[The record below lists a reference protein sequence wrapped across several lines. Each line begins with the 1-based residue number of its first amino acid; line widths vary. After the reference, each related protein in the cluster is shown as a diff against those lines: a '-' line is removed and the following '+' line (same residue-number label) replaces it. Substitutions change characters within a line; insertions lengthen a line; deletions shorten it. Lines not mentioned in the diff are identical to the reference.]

1 MFVKCIKSR
10 FPDLFVVDEIY
21 DIETLISRTN
31 DIQYIYDEDGDP
43 WFFYNDLDT
52 DDFEYIPP
60 ITYRDVDD
68 FMAEHDD
75 EDDDYD

>member
-43 WFFYNDLDT
+43 WFFIAILMVADSL
-52 DDFEYIPP
+52 
-60 ITYRDVDD
+60 
-68 FMAEHDD
+68 MALAVMVCQLR
-75 EDDDYD
+75 YL

>member
-43 WFFYNDLDT
+43 WFFYNDLVGGGFADGAGGNGVPVAL
-52 DDFEYIPP
+52 FINPNRE
-60 ITYRDVDD
+60 
-68 FMAEHDD
+68 
-75 EDDDYD
+75 

>member
-10 FPDLFVVDEIY
+10 FPNLFVVDEIY

-43 WFFYNDLDT
+43 WFF
-52 DDFEYIPP
+52 
-60 ITYRDVDD
+60 ITISMVADSL
-68 FMAEHDD
+68 MALAVMVCQLR
-75 EDDDYD
+75 YL

>member
-31 DIQYIYDEDGDP
+31 DIQFIYDEDGDP
-43 WFFYNDLDT
+43 WFFYNDLNGGG
-52 DDFEYIPP
+52 F
-60 ITYRDVDD
+60 VDGAGGNGVPVAL
-68 FMAEHDD
+68 FINANKE
-75 EDDDYD
+75 

>member
-43 WFFYNDLDT
+43 WFF
-52 DDFEYIPP
+52 
-60 ITYRDVDD
+60 ITISMVADSL
-68 FMAEHDD
+68 MALAVMVCQLR
-75 EDDDYD
+75 YL